1 MDITQER
8 QIGEINPLLVK
19 LMEKLQLT
27 PDSKIELKGSY
38 NLLSRKYFGDYDFLS
53 VVKNLNPEEVMTR
66 IKHFLQLFKESKD
79 IYFIELKFQS
89 KDGKKIRFKHDDNFD
104 LDNVL
109 EIWDQL
115 AFIKLDLI
123 IFNDNIFTEASILYQ
138 IGEMS
143 ETDIVKSLK
152 DEITISKS
160 EKEYYKVLKRSFSLL
175 NITNP
180 NDARIGTL
188 LKFFNSGYG
197 ALYKMMSNLQTIKIL
212 LEHYSNVD
220 VKKKVEVNLKDI
232 KLNKFIKNNNDLDN
246 LIKKYQNTLNLAS
259 EKLIKKLDL

>member
-89 KDGKKIRFKHDDNFD
+89 KDGKKN
-104 LDNVL
+104 
-109 EIWDQL
+109 
-115 AFIKLDLI
+115 
-123 IFNDNIFTEASILYQ
+123 
-138 IGEMS
+138 
-143 ETDIVKSLK
+143 
-152 DEITISKS
+152 
-160 EKEYYKVLKRSFSLL
+160 
-175 NITNP
+175 
-180 NDARIGTL
+180 
-188 LKFFNSGYG
+188 
-197 ALYKMMSNLQTIKIL
+197 
-212 LEHYSNVD
+212 
-220 VKKKVEVNLKDI
+220 
-232 KLNKFIKNNNDLDN
+232 
-246 LIKKYQNTLNLAS
+246 
-259 EKLIKKLDL
+259 